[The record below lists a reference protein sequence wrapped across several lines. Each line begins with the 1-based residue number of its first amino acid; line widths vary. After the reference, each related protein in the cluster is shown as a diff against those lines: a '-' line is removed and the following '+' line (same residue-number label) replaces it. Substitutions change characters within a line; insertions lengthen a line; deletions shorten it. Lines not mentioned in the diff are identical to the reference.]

1 MSPTRQWTTVRARS
15 PTCLQEIS
23 CNQRGGDSGCHGD
36 RCSAN
41 WVLYPLPTSI
51 MTASQKKGGSTLVRT
66 RPPAE
71 DSPDPSG
78 ARLLTAFRR
87 DDCQAKVFVN
97 PIRTCDDHL
106 VWLSFSIEPI
116 DDDVIGRL
124 TFERP
129 SIGAMRLLLRDIEYL
144 VADIE
149 DEIDLYG
156 RTVDDVIAD
165 IRQAGIVSH

>member
-66 RPPAE
+66 RPAAE

-78 ARLLTAFRR
+78 AMLLTAFRR
-87 DDCQAKVFVN
+87 DDCQATIFVN

-116 DDDVIGRL
+116 DDDVIGRV

-129 SIGAMRLLLRDIEYL
+129 SIGAMRLLLRDVEHL
-144 VADIE
+144 VYDIE